1 MAELA
6 IVIADLALAS
16 KGASHGECHAA
27 SCQVGP
33 SWKRPE
39 VPNDD
44 EAQKGPKRPCV
55 RPAPGRAV
63 SGTIEEELAGKDCDS
78 ICGTSC
84 HISWQFVMASER
96 MFMKCDQVISV
107 CGILGYCIWILRLD
121 YQQASSIAGDSQV
134 HATHAVH
141 AKLLGHKFW
150 AVLLGR
156 SRHIVSTCLHTGV
169 KPSADA
175 SMPQAGEDTVQPAS
189 EQEAGV
195 PHVAAGDEVG
205 SLAVDIKSTQGGTDM
220 TNPQDAADQ
229 GIPEA
234 GDAANG
240 VALSDHQTATP
251 EPASAGADPVSTA
264 TAAVEAA
271 SELPTQAASNS
282 GAMEQELAVP
292 VVPVEAADGHQ
303 SSAGSE
309 AVAVGKGPKAK
320 ALLHVDAA
328 NKHASLIDVPIQS
341 DVAVPMDEDVT

>member
-1 MAELA
+1 M
-6 IVIADLALAS
+6 
-16 KGASHGECHAA
+16 
-27 SCQVGP
+27 
-33 SWKRPE
+33 
-39 VPNDD
+39 
-44 EAQKGPKRPCV
+44 

-84 HISWQFVMASER
+84 HISWKFVMASEH

-107 CGILGYCIWILRLD
+107 CGILGYCIWILCLD
-121 YQQASSIAGDSQV
+121 YQQAPSIAGD
-134 HATHAVH
+134 HRFIPRMLFMP
-141 AKLLGHKFW
+141 KLLGHKFW

-156 SRHIVSTCLHTGV
+156 YRHIVSTCLHTGV

-175 SMPQAGEDTVQPAS
+175 SMPQAGEDAVQPAS

-205 SLAVDIKSTQGGTDM
+205 SLAVDIKSTQGGTDV

-264 TAAVEAA
+264 AAAVEAA
-271 SELPTQAASNS
+271 SELPTQAAYS
-282 GAMEQELAVP
+282 GAMEQEPAVP

-309 AVAVGKGPKAK
+309 AVAVGKGHKAK
-320 ALLHVDAA
+320 AHVDAA
-328 NKHASLIDVPIQS
+328 NKHACSTDVPVPS